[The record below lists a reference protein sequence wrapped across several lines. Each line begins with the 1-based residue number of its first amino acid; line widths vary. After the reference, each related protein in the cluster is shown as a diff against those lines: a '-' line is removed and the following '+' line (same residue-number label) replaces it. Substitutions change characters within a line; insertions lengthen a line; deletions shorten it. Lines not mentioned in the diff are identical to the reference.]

1 MSRAVLFALFAGSL
15 LGQVAEF
22 RVRDTAGLRRFG
34 YPVRARFQSGGSTA
48 SLRLLESGK
57 PVQAQ
62 FTSFDGGYT
71 EVDFNV
77 NLGPFE
83 TRDYRV
89 ETGSGPAVPAGLI
102 VDETADTFHVRYPAE
117 LEFQVPKDLLGL
129 LRAVRTTR
137 ASYLRGPSRGLVVN
151 LAGDVE
157 HRVGGNESSGGET
170 RAKVMK
176 RGPLA
181 VLLRFESNEALR
193 GGRGVKSV
201 VEMEFPRA
209 KSWVEVR
216 WTVED
221 PNQRV
226 AGLIA
231 ELDLLIEERP
241 MLVDFG
247 AGSAVYA
254 ALRAGQGATFTGE
267 VAGSGGQ
274 SWRVDVAGNSYAAG
288 AGPSEGW
295 AHVMDLKRATAVAIA
310 DFARFAPVARDAID
324 VSPEGRLRIRRDF
337 SGGRE
342 KSVTFW
348 LHFVDMPVQVG
359 AATSPQSMK
368 QPPVVELK

>member
-1 MSRAVLFALFAGSL
+1 MRRAVLLALFAGSL

-34 YPVRARFQSGGSTA
+34 YPVRARFQSGGPA
-48 SLRLLESGK
+48 GSLRLLESRK
-57 PVQAQ
+57 PVPAQ
-62 FTSFDGGYT
+62 FTSLDGGYA

-89 ETGSGPAVPAGLI
+89 EPGSGPAVPGGLT
-102 VDETADTFHVRYPAE
+102 VDEMADTFLVRYPAE

-129 LRAVRTTR
+129 LQAVRTPR
-137 ASYLRGPSRGLVVN
+137 ASYLRGPSRGLVVSY
-151 LAGDVE
+151 AGDVE
-157 HRVGGNESSGGET
+157 YRAGGKGSWGGET
-170 RAKVMK
+170 RAKVIK
-176 RGPLA
+176 HGPLA
-181 VLLRFESNEALR
+181 VLIRFESNEALR
-193 GGRGVKSV
+193 GGRSVKSV

-221 PNQRV
+221 PNQKV
-226 AGLIA
+226 AGLVA

-254 ALRAGQGATFTGE
+254 ALRSGQGATFTGE
-267 VAGSGGQ
+267 LSGSGGQ
-274 SWRVDVAGNSYAAG
+274 SWRIDVAGNSYAAG
-288 AGPSEGW
+288 SGPSEGW

-310 DFARFAPVARDAID
+310 DFARFSPVARDAID

-337 SGGRE
+337 SRGRE

-368 QPPVVELK
+368 QPPVVEWK